1 MPHRAR
7 VPGGRGRRRRGSLS
21 VRRSGTRLGAPGPA
35 QRTAR
40 PDDDRRPIIASDKVQ
55 SWAYTEEFSTEPEPV
70 RDARDRAEELGIGSV
85 TAGTGAALRLL
96 AAALAAR
103 SVAEIGTGTGVSGL
117 WLLDGM
123 APDGVLTTIDVE
135 VEHQRAAKEVFAAA
149 GIKSTR
155 TRTIAGRALDVLPR
169 LADGAYDL
177 VYVDGDPAEASD
189 DVDQAIRMLR
199 PGGALAVNDAL
210 WHDRVADPARRD
222 EDTVAMRE
230 LGKRLRE
237 DERLV
242 PALLPVGGGLLVA
255 VKR

>member
-1 MPHRAR
+1 MLDGWAILSPHR
-7 VPGGRGRRRRGSLS
+7 PGRLQPHRIGPGRP
-21 VRRSGTRLGAPGPA
+21 T
-35 QRTAR
+35 
-40 PDDDRRPIIASDKVQ
+40 IASDKVQ
-55 SWAYTEEFSTEPEPV
+55 SWAYTEEFATEPEPV
-70 RDARDRAEELGIGSV
+70 RDARDKAEELGITAVS
-85 TAGTGAALRLL
+85 AGTGATLRLL
-96 AAALAAR
+96 AAALGAH

-135 VEHQRAAKEVFAAA
+135 VEHQRAAKEAFAAA

-155 TRTIAGRALDVLPR
+155 TRTISGRALDVLPR

-177 VYVDGDPAEASD
+177 VFVDGDPAEASD
-189 DVDQAIRMLR
+189 YADQAVRMLR
-199 PGGALAVNDAL
+199 SGGALAVNDAL

-230 LGKRLRE
+230 LGKRVRE

-242 PALLPVGGGLLVA
+242 ASLLPVGGGLLVA
-255 VKR
+255 IKR